1 MTQMMKR
8 LMVTGALLVVA
19 GAAAMAGPER
29 IEFPKGY
36 ETNFSNYMNAER
48 QNKKQLARFYANDI
62 AIEGAKKGGELPDGS
77 ILIME
82 VYKVKTN
89 KDGEPIRSKNLDR
102 LIRGELA
109 AIMVKQKGAGWGK
122 DYKGDKMNV
131 GDWEFAGF
139 KADGSRL
146 DKNFADCRSCHSEL
160 KDSNFVFSQ
169 EHLAK

>member
-1 MTQMMKR
+1 MFKR
-8 LMVTGALLVVA
+8 LALA
-19 GAAAMAGPER
+19 GAMLTLAGSTLLAGPER

-36 ETNFSNYMNAER
+36 QDSYSNYMNAER
-48 QNKKQLARFYANDI
+48 QNGKQLARFYANDV
-62 AIEGAKKGGELPDGS
+62 AVKGAKSGSELPDGS
-77 ILIME
+77 IVIME
-82 VYKVKTN
+82 VYKAKAD
-89 KDGEPIRSKNLDR
+89 KDGKPMRSKNLDR
-102 LIRGELA
+102 LIRGDLA

-146 DKNFADCRSCHSEL
+146 DKDFAQCRSCHSEL
-160 KDSNFVFSQ
+160 KDSAYLFSH